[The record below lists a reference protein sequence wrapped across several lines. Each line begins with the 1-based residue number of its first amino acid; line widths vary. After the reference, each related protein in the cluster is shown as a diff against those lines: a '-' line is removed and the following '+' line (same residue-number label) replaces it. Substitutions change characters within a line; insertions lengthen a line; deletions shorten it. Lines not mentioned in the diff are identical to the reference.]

1 MKPQLNN
8 KLKSFHTSLYAFSL
22 FFGLALMT
30 AFSFQAQCF
39 AVNVSTNTNLS
50 NFAYTLGPS
59 GASQSFVIGNN
70 INDGVYGTHLDP
82 NTNAQSFTATEL
94 NSGVKI
100 HFDVSTVIP
109 TPPVD
114 YINDY
119 YTYDFSIHTSYRGDS
134 MPKTF
139 TIDTTTASGT
149 NTLTNYESLTTAQT
163 NTNLVLNSANG
174 EVTYGGGAPL
184 EAEMEA
190 FEISFRSTE
199 TISRLSF
206 NILGIDS
213 AFNFNLAEIDL
224 SANVEQTLVP
234 EPSTYALLLGFIS
247 FAFIAFKK
255 RKVA

>member
-1 MKPQLNN
+1 MNSRLNYE
-8 KLKSFHTSLYAFSL
+8 LKSFHTSLYAFSL

-39 AVNVSTNTNLS
+39 AVNVATTTNLS
-50 NFAYTLGPS
+50 NFAFTIGS
-59 GASQSFVIGNN
+59 GGDQSFSGNEV
-70 INDGVYGTHLDP
+70 NDGVYGTHLTP
-82 NTNAQSFTATEL
+82 GLNARSFAPSEL
-94 NSGVKI
+94 NSGVTI
-100 HFDVSTVIP
+100 HFDVSTVVP

-139 TIDTTTASGT
+139 TIDTTTTSGT

-184 EAEMEA
+184 ESEMEA
-190 FEISFRSTE
+190 FQVSFRSAE
-199 TISRLSF
+199 TISHLSF
-206 NILGIDS
+206 NILGTDS
-213 AFNFNLAEIDL
+213 AFFFNLGEVDL
-224 SANVEQTLVP
+224 SASAEQTFVP

-255 RKVA
+255 RKVAKA